1 VKFVGTELESCS
13 ESMAAAATAACVAA
27 EGFPDSVKMHNNAQQ
42 FRNDSQ
48 SKESFVAMNQL
59 RRDNILC
66 DVILE
71 AGGVET
77 PVHRL
82 VVVSGSPYFMA
93 MFTGKMTESSADRVK
108 LNGIDGKALLQLIE
122 YIYTSMIEVTEDN
135 VQSLLPAANLL
146 QLQFVRE
153 SCCSFLQ
160 SQLHPSNCLGI
171 RQFADIHSCSD
182 LLTHARSF
190 TEQHFSDVVRGEEFQ
205 NLSCQQVCELIDSD
219 QLSVASEEMVYE
231 AVIGWVRTDVTNRSP
246 NMARL
251 LEHVRLPL
259 MPKDYL
265 VKTVTQEYLVN
276 NSDLCKDY
284 LIEAMKYH
292 LLSPDMR
299 AMMNTNRTRPRTP
312 KGMPKSLY
320 VVGGQAPKA
329 IRSVECYN
337 FKEDKWR
344 HVTKMSARRCRAGV
358 AVYQGCIWAVGGFN
372 GQLRVRSV
380 EKFDPVTDCWS
391 SGPVME
397 ARRSTLGAAVLHGSL
412 YAVGGFDGSTG
423 LSTAEVLDHE
433 LNEWRPI
440 SPMNTQRSSVGVA
453 VLGDLLYAVGG
464 YDGISRNCLVS
475 VESYSPHSN
484 TWGFVKD
491 MSTRRSGAGVGVVDG
506 LLYVV
511 GGHDGPIVKKS
522 AEVFNPNTDTWL
534 AISDMNMSRRN
545 AGVATVNGLLYV
557 VGGDDGSCN
566 LVSVEY
572 YNPRNDTWT
581 LLPTTMSTGRSYAG
595 VAVVT

>member
-1 VKFVGTELESCS
+1 MNVKFVGNELESCS
-13 ESMAAAATAACVAA
+13 ESMAAAACITAQSSHCDVR
-27 EGFPDSVKMHNNAQQ
+27 MQYNAQQ
-42 FRNDSQ
+42 FRNDDQ
-48 SKESFVAMNQL
+48 AKQSFVTMNQL
-59 RRDNILC
+59 RKNETLC
-66 DVILE
+66 DVVLE
-71 AGGVET
+71 AAEVKI

-82 VVVSGSPYFMA
+82 VLVSGSPYFYA

-108 LNGIDGKALLQLIE
+108 INEVDGNALLLLVE
-122 YIYTSMIEVTEDN
+122 YMYTSIINVTEDN

-182 LLTHARSF
+182 LLTQARSF
-190 TEQHFSDVVRGEEFQ
+190 TEQHFTDVVRGEEFH
-205 NLSCQQVCELIDSD
+205 NLNVDQVCELIDSD
-219 QLSVASEEMVYE
+219 QLSVNSEEMVYE
-231 AVIGWVRTDVTNRSP
+231 AVVGWVRSDVNKRSKHMP
-246 NMARL
+246 KL

-265 VKTVTQEYLVN
+265 VKKVKGEPLISDN
-276 NSDLCKDY
+276 DLCKDF
-284 LIEAMKYH
+284 LIEAMTYH
-292 LLSPDMR
+292 LLSPDARSTMS
-299 AMMNTNRTRPRTP
+299 TTRTRPRTP

-329 IRSVECYN
+329 IRSVECYS
-337 FKEDKWR
+337 FKEDRWR
-344 HVTKMSARRCRAGV
+344 QVTKMSNRRCRAGV
-358 AVYQGCIWAVGGFN
+358 AVFQGCIWAVGGFN
-372 GQLRVRSV
+372 GSLRVRAV
-380 EKFDPVTDCWS
+380 EKYDPIEDSWT

-397 ARRSTLGAAVLHGSL
+397 ARRSTLGAAVLKGQL

-423 LSTAEVLDHE
+423 LNTAEVLDAV

-440 SPMNTQRSSVGVA
+440 APMNTQRSSVGVA
-453 VLGDLLYAVGG
+453 VLDDLLYAVGG
-464 YDGISRNCLVS
+464 YDGVSRNCLVS
-475 VESYSPHSN
+475 VECYDPHDNS
-484 TWGFVKD
+484 WKFVKS
-491 MSTRRSGAGVGVVDG
+491 MSTRRSGAGVGVVNG

-511 GGHDGPIVKKS
+511 GGHDGPLVKES
-522 AEVFNPNTDTWL
+522 AEVYNPATDSWL
-534 AISDMNMSRRN
+534 PIAHMNMKRRN